1 MRSFASERS
10 IMKRASDFRS
20 LARGALT
27 NNWGI
32 AIAAGFIAGALGG
45 GSSVGMPSISINFSG
60 FTDFP
65 DTDESI
71 GIIGGADMATITAI
85 LIGVLAFV
93 GVFSLIIGA
102 VYFFLG
108 SVVSVGYSK
117 FNLELTDGE
126 TPKIKT
132 LFAYFKNWSTAVVAT
147 LLTGI
152 FVFLWSLLFII
163 PGIVAAYSYAM
174 VPYILAENPGISA
187 KDAINESKR
196 IMRGNRWRLFCL
208 HFSFIGWELL
218 CILTCGFGFIVLAPY
233 MAAADAAFY
242 RDLVHR
248 EVEYTE
254 IPNAEPTLEP

>member
-1 MRSFASERS
+1 MKKASEFRR
-10 IMKRASDFRS
+10 RARE
-20 LARGALT
+20 ALT

-32 AIAAGFIAGALGG
+32 AIAAGFIAGVLGAGGSVSVPGIRLNLGG
-45 GSSVGMPSISINFSG
+45 ATNTPEGEG
-60 FTDFP
+60 
-65 DTDESI
+65 SI
-71 GIIGGADMATITAI
+71 GIIGGADMPTFAAI

-93 GVFSLIIGA
+93 GIFALIMGA

-117 FNLELTDGE
+117 FNLELNDGE

-132 LFAYFKNWSTAVVAT
+132 LFAYFKNWSTAVFAT

-152 FVFLWSLLFII
+152 FVALWSLLFII
-163 PGIVAAYSYAM
+163 PGIVASYSYAM

-187 KDAINESKR
+187 KDAINESKK
-196 IMRGNRWRLFCL
+196 IMKGNRWKLFCL
-208 HFSFIGWELL
+208 HFSFIGWMLL
-218 CILTCGFGFIVLAPY
+218 ATLTCGLGFVVLNPY
-233 MAAADAAFY
+233 MAAAEAAFY

-254 IPNAEPTLEP
+254 IPYAEPTLEP

>member
-1 MRSFASERS
+1 MKKASEFRR
-10 IMKRASDFRS
+10 RARE
-20 LARGALT
+20 ALT

-32 AIAAGFIAGALGG
+32 AIAAGFIAGVLGAG
-45 GSSVGMPSISINFSG
+45 GSVGAPSISIDFSG
-60 FTDFP
+60 FTDLP

-71 GIIGGADMATITAI
+71 GIIGGADMPTFTVI
-85 LIGVLAFV
+85 LMGILAFV
-93 GVFSLIIGA
+93 GIFALVMGV

-117 FNLELTDGE
+117 FNLELNDGE

-152 FVFLWSLLFII
+152 FVALWSLLFII
-163 PGIVAAYSYAM
+163 PGIVASYSYAM

-187 KDAINESKR
+187 KDAINESKK
-196 IMRGNRWRLFCL
+196 IMKGNRWRLFCL
-208 HFSFIGWELL
+208 HLSFIGWELL
-218 CILTCGFGFIVLAPY
+218 CVLTCGLGFIVLRPY
-233 MAAADAAFY
+233 MAAAEAAFY

-254 IPNAEPTLEP
+254 IPYAEPTLEP